1 MQAMRRN
8 ALAFK
13 GFGGFAA
20 VLWLALSLFGSSP
33 ALHRSLHQDANS
45 PDHSCVVQQVGHGSF
60 FFSPDSAI
68 TIPQPEIPV
77 VNSEA
82 YPPLFSSHDFR
93 VAFSRGPPAFPASR
107 TVAG

>member
-1 MQAMRRN
+1 MQSMRRN

-13 GFGGFAA
+13 GFSGFAA

-60 FFSPDSAI
+60 FFSPDAAV
-68 TIPQPEIPV
+68 TVPVPEIPV
-77 VNSEA
+77 AHFEA
-82 YPPLFSSHDFR
+82 YPPFFSSRDFR
-93 VAFSRGPPAFPASR
+93 VAFSRGPPSSLTSR